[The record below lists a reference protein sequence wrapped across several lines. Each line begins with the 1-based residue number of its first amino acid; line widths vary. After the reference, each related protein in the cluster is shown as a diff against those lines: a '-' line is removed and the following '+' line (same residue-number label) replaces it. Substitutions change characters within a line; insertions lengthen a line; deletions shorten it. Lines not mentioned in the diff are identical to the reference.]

1 MITISETIENVD
13 VNQVQCVY
21 QSVGWNRHTPDV
33 IQTIFAA
40 SNVICLAF
48 HQEKVVG
55 IGRAISDGVFNAAI
69 YDVVVHHDFQ
79 GQRIG
84 QAIMKNLLGR
94 LEDVSCVH
102 LISTTRNEAFYSQF
116 GLKRTKTGM
125 ARYQNPNLAN
135 EYLIP

>member
-1 MITISETIENVD
+1 MITLSETIENVD
-13 VNQVQCVY
+13 VNLLQCVY

-69 YDVVVHHDFQ
+69 YDVVVHNDFQ

-84 QAIMKNLLGR
+84 QSIMENLLGR
-94 LEDVSCVH
+94 LKDVSCVH
-102 LISTTRNEAFYSQF
+102 LISTTGNEAFYSRF
-116 GLKRTKTGM
+116 GLKQTKTGM
-125 ARYQNPNLAN
+125 ARYQNPSLAN
-135 EYLIP
+135 EYLVP

>member
-1 MITISETIENVD
+1 MITLSETIENVD
-13 VNQVQCVY
+13 VKQLQCVY
-21 QSVGWNRHTPDV
+21 ESVGWNRHTTDV
-33 IQTIFAA
+33 IQTIFDA

-48 HQEKVVG
+48 QQEKVVG
-55 IGRAISDGVFNAAI
+55 IGRALSDGVFNAAI
-69 YDVVVHHDFQ
+69 YDVVVHRDFQ

-84 QAIMKNLLGR
+84 QAIMENLLGQ
-94 LEDVSCVH
+94 LENVSCVH
-102 LISTTRNEAFYSQF
+102 LLSTTGNEAFYSQF